1 LFDGG
6 RVVRLSPEGEILA
19 TVELPVTRPT
29 MIAFGDTDLRT
40 AYVTSARIGLSE
52 EQLAAQ
58 PHAGA
63 IFSFRVD
70 VPGLPEVPFA
80 G

>member
-1 LFDGG
+1 MIVFGG
-6 RVVRLSPEGEILA
+6 E
-19 TVELPVTRPT
+19 
-29 MIAFGDTDLRT
+29 DLRT
-40 AYVTSARIGLSE
+40 AYVTSARTGLNE
-52 EQLAAQ
+52 EQQGQQ

-63 IFSFRVD
+63 IFAFRVD